1 MKIKKKYS
9 LLGDQH
15 HFQTHQVK
23 VGNGKKVT
31 GELKDLRA
39 VQPLIDISKPT
50 NRKRIML
57 TKLYL

>member
-1 MKIKKKYS
+1 MKIKKKYY

-15 HFQTHQVK
+15 HFQIHQVK

-31 GELKDLRA
+31 GELKDLQA